1 MMGFCRAANTRN
13 STSRMS
19 PGVLGASAT
28 TAFVT
33 ASPTPLNAAAAAAA
47 VVAYPYSSNTF
58 TRPHN
63 PYGAYVS

>member
-1 MMGFCRAANTRN
+1 
-13 STSRMS
+13 MS